1 MELRDKYVGKKY
13 GKLTILSVC
22 RENGETMGDCLCECG
37 NISHTYINKV
47 VHGAISSCGCEKGN
61 IKHRGKNTRLYSI
74 WQGMKNRCLNP
85 NACNYKYYG
94 GKGIKICDE
103 WVDNFEEFQKW
114 SLSNG
119 YSDNL
124 TIDRIDVNGDYEPS
138 NCRWATS
145 YEQNNTH
152 KSSVYEIKH
161 NNEIYSLKEFC
172 SLMGLS
178 YPKIQT
184 QLYRGKTTIEEI
196 EEKYK
201 GLSLREY
208 QQRAMTTCTE
218 SSNNFSYMMLNL
230 VGEVGEFSSKVA
242 KAIRKEKLV
251 IGGVKCN
258 INPCSN
264 ELLINQIDGFDELES
279 ELKKEAGD
287 ILWQLSGLC
296 TVMGWNLEDIAQMNL
311 DKLASRKER
320 NVIVGDGDNR

>member
-1 MELRDKYVGKKY
+1 MELRDKYIGKKY

-119 YSDNL
+119 YRDNL
-124 TIDRIDVNGDYEPS
+124 TIDRIDVNGNYEPS

-230 VGEVGEFSSKVA
+230 VGEVGEFAGKIA
-242 KAIRKEKLV
+242 KEVRKERMTINNSKLQMAEGNYMKV
-251 IGGVKCN
+251 
-258 INPCSN
+258 
-264 ELLINQIDGFDELES
+264 EFDED
-279 ELKKEAGD
+279 LKKEAGD

-296 TVMGWNLEDIAQMNL
+296 SVMGWSLENIAQMNL